1 MGAWMGSITFTGS
14 VIAYGKLAGSIDS
27 AALALPGRDFIN
39 MGLVSGW
46 VDLCGFC
53 VLSVLAHTNSKRM
66 ICTEYS
72 TDISFVTDV
81 YLLLMT
87 DCREASARSVWPPS
101 A

>member
-39 MGLVSGW
+39 MGLVSGC
-46 VDLCGFC
+46 VDLCDFC
-53 VLSVLAHTNSKRM
+53 VLSILVHTNSKRM
-66 ICTEYS
+66 ICTGYT
-72 TDISFVTDV
+72 TDITFVADA
-81 YLLLMT
+81 YLLLRT
-87 DCREASARSVWPPS
+87 DCREESARSVWPPS

>member
-39 MGLVSGW
+39 MGLVSGC

-53 VLSVLAHTNSKRM
+53 VPSVLAHTNSKRM
-66 ICTEYS
+66 ICTDYDA
-72 TDISFVTDV
+72 TLSFW
-81 YLLLMT
+81 
-87 DCREASARSVWPPS
+87 C
-101 A
+101 